1 MSPEHSDSDM
11 RRAEKAPR
19 IGATVVIRDR
29 QIGPLLG
36 ILTAIDRN
44 GRASVARAIGGTWTG
59 PVEDLIV

>member
-1 MSPEHSDSDM
+1 M